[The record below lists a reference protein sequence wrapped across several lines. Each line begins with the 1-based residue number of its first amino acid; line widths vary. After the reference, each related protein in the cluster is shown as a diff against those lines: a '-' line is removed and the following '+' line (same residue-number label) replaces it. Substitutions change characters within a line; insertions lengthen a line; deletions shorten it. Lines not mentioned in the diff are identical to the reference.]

1 MTLRILSK
9 IKQAGAY
16 CLDRLIPEYL
26 FSKAI
31 RRQRNE
37 GLGFFQ
43 KVRLFCI
50 SALLSI
56 FSLFILVSLSG
67 VVYYKFLPPSFTP
80 LMIIRVKESIQSG
93 KHFKIR
99 HHWVPLSKISPNLS
113 LAVIA
118 SEDNKYMQHFG
129 FDLDAIREATRHNKR
144 SRHAL
149 GASTISQQTAKN
161 IFLWPNRNYIRKGI
175 EAYFTILIE
184 TAWGKKRIMEM
195 YLNEIEMGD
204 GIFGAEAA
212 SQFYFHKP
220 ASRLSREEAAL
231 IASVLPNPRRWR
243 PDKPTQYILNC
254 QAWTLWNMNNI
265 DKVEF

>member
-1 MTLRILSK
+1 MALHIVGK
-9 IKQAGAY
+9 IKIAAVFCRD
-16 CLDRLIPEYL
+16 CLVPEYL
-26 FSKAI
+26 FNQET
-31 RRQRNE
+31 RRQQSE

-43 KVRLFCI
+43 KAKLFSK
-50 SALLSI
+50 SALICIVSFFFLISI
-56 FSLFILVSLSG
+56 SG
-67 VVYYKFLPPSFTP
+67 VIIYKFIPPPITP
-80 LMIIRVKESIQSG
+80 LMMIRVKENILLH
-93 KHFKIR
+93 KHLKFR
-99 HHWVPLSKISPNLS
+99 HHWVPISKISPNLT

-129 FDLDAIREATRHNKR
+129 FDLDAIKEATKHNQR

-161 IFLWPNRNYIRKGI
+161 IFLWPKRNYIRKGI
-175 EAYFTILIE
+175 EAYFTLLIE
-184 TAWGKKRIMEM
+184 TIWGKKRIMEV

-212 SQFYFHKP
+212 SQYYFHKP
-220 ASRLSREEAAL
+220 ALKLSREEAAL

-243 PDKPTQYILNC
+243 PDKPTPYIISC